1 MPPKLSNTKI
11 ALVLSV
17 VQLAPGGALPV
28 AQAVHLLDALTG
40 PERAPAARRQRE
52 GGAAPASSGR
62 QCIVTC
68 LLHLCIPP
76 AVYLGPHRLALGP
89 PVLAA
94 AGPQH
99 SPPAL
104 PALLLHLIYP
114 VPDPDMT
121 AIFDEVQYVVRVLHL
136 LNIIVKH
143 RLHVCLK
150 PMLLKPRCCPVWR
163 GK

>member
-1 MPPKLSNTKI
+1 MPPKISNTKT
-11 ALVLSV
+11 ALVLSM

-28 AQAVHLLDALTG
+28 AQGVHLLDALAG

-52 GGAAPASSGR
+52 GGAAPASSCR
-62 QCIVTC
+62 HCIDTC
-68 LLHLCIPP
+68 ILPP

-114 VPDPDMT
+114 VTDPDM
-121 AIFDEVQYVVRVLHL
+121 
-136 LNIIVKH
+136 
-143 RLHVCLK
+143 
-150 PMLLKPRCCPVWR
+150 
-163 GK
+163 